1 MTSSIKD
8 KPEVGD
14 LVIKVTSMETAIGVV
29 SYVEP
34 NATTPYFIEWLG
46 GIMCGYT
53 TAHSLGHIQQW
64 SKNVRLD
71 T

>member
-34 NATTPYFIEWLG
+34 NATTPYFIE
-46 GIMCGYT
+46 
-53 TAHSLGHIQQW
+53 
-64 SKNVRLD
+64 
-71 T
+71 